1 MRIKIKRKTIH
12 SAEQQIITN
21 KLLVSNIKDT
31 LNYLEPELCEVEI
44 LEKLLVMLIPMAET
58 EILSALNDFL
68 NSLGEKKLDEV
79 KELYSQFFDETETPN
94 NN

>member
-1 MRIKIKRKTIH
+1 MR
-12 SAEQQIITN
+12 SAEQQVVTN
-21 KLLVSNIKDT
+21 NLLVSHIKDT

-44 LEKLLVMLIPMAET
+44 LEKLLFMLIPMADT

-68 NSLGEKKLDEV
+68 NSLGEKKLAEV
-79 KELYSQFFDETETPN
+79 KEMYSQFFDETPTPN